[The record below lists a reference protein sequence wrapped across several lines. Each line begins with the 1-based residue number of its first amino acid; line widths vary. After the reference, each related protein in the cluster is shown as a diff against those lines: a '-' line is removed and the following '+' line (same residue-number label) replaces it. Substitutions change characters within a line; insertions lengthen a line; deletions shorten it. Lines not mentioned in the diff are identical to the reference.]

1 MRKLRAFTLRLRGLF
16 QSRRANDDFAAELE
30 THVALHIDEG
40 IRAGLTSAEAR
51 RQALIQL
58 GGAEQTHQAVRIRR
72 TLPWLESLIQD
83 TRYGLRTLRR
93 SPGFTI
99 TAVLTLALGIGAN
112 LGVFQLLYA
121 VILAELPVPHP
132 EEVVR
137 INAARSPFDQSWT
150 VSYPAYQRL
159 RAATPDIAL
168 MASAYAQN
176 ATLDLPNRASIEAAC
191 TLVSDNYFSGLGVQP
206 AAGRL
211 FVQADE
217 RMGQGE
223 WPVVLRY
230 DFARNTFGSAQQAVG
245 RHILLND
252 RAFVVIGVAHRR
264 FLGDRTGYAP
274 DIWLPLALQSTGALA
289 IPWDSLGPGHDVSL
303 DKPWYNQPTIFWLV
317 LMARIPPERRAAVLA
332 HWDQAF
338 RNDREVMTEA
348 TADPVVKAALLHVK
362 TGVAPLS
369 ENGMRKRFT
378 GPLTL
383 LMALSASI
391 FLVGCL
397 NLANLQLAR
406 LQARAHELSVRMA
419 LGASSARLIRQIV
432 LEDALLVA
440 GGSVCAFVLGRAAS
454 GILARWASNR
464 SALFTF
470 DLHPNVPLAALG
482 VGFML
487 LSLLCFSIL
496 PSVIFI
502 RTGVEQ
508 TAGSRAKV
516 AGIPQTARQRLRS
529 NALLGTQVSLSLL
542 LSTMS
547 GCFAATLVHWETV
560 DVGMDREHVLIVR
573 PELHQPR
580 YTDHS
585 EMLPNLYSRIQERLQ
600 ALPGVRSAAVE
611 MCGGIHC
618 GWITALYVHGRND
631 LTDAQV
637 HGQEDHVG
645 VGFFSTL
652 GIPILRGRDFSSSD
666 TDKTQ
671 PVAILSHGYARQLF
685 ADADPIGQWVGYGP
699 APNDHKFLI
708 VGEVAD
714 ARVNGAER
722 EAPPAVYMSINQN
735 PAPVNS
741 IRVRAVGDPRQLSE
755 SVRHALY
762 EVDPALPVS
771 EIVPLATEL
780 NGDLGTEKLLA
791 RLAGI
796 YASLTLL
803 LVAIGFYG
811 VMSSRT
817 ARRKSEFGIRLA
829 LGATRRHI
837 QMLIVRQTARI
848 LFAGILP
855 GAILSILA
863 VRATGHFLY
872 GSVSANSLVIIAAS
886 LVLALAGIL
895 ATLVPARRA
904 AAVDPMQALRAE

>member
-1 MRKLRAFTLRLRGLF
+1 MRWPWERAKESLSEEIESHLQMAITERVARGEDPAHARAAALREIGNLP
-16 QSRRANDDFAAELE
+16 
-30 THVALHIDEG
+30 
-40 IRAGLTSAEAR
+40 
-51 RQALIQL
+51 LIEDVTRERW
-58 GGAEQTHQAVRIRR
+58 GWM
-72 TLPWLESLIQD
+72 WLENLLHD
-83 TRYGLRTLRR
+83 TRYALRQLRR
-93 SPGFTI
+93 APAFTA
-99 TAVLTLALGIGAN
+99 TALLTLAFGIGAN

-121 VILAELPVPHP
+121 VILAELPIPHP

-137 INAARSPFDQSWT
+137 IHAARTPFDQSWT
-150 VSYPAYQRL
+150 ISYPAYQRL
-159 RAATPDIAL
+159 RAATPDVPLIAT
-168 MASAYAQN
+168 AYAQD
-176 ATLDLPNRASIEAAC
+176 ATLGLPNRAAIDVSC
-191 TLVSDNYFSGLGVQP
+191 RLVSDNYFSGLGVTA
-206 AAGRL
+206 AAGRM
-211 FVQADE
+211 FVQADD
-217 RMGQGE
+217 RIGQDE

-245 RHILLND
+245 THILLNN

-264 FLGDRTGYAP
+264 FLGDITGFAP
-274 DIWLPLALQSTGALA
+274 DMWLPLALQSTGAFA
-289 IPWDSLGPGHDVSL
+289 VPWDSLGPGYDVHL
-303 DKPWYNQPTIFWLV
+303 GKPWYNQPTIFWLE
-317 LMARIPPERRAAVLA
+317 LTARIPAERRAAVLA

-348 TADPVVKAALLHVK
+348 TADPAVKAALLHAK
-362 TGVAPLS
+362 TGIAPLS
-369 ENGMRKRFT
+369 ENGMRRRFM

-406 LQARAHELSVRMA
+406 LHSRAHELSVRMA
-419 LGASSARLIRQIV
+419 LGASRGRLIRQIV
-432 LEDALLVA
+432 LEDSLLVV
-440 GGSVCAFVLGRAAS
+440 GGSLCAFVLGRSAS
-454 GILARWASNR
+454 GILVRWASNR
-464 SALFTF
+464 NSLFTF
-470 DLHPNVPLAALG
+470 DLHPNLPLAALG
-482 VGFML
+482 VGLML

-496 PSVIFI
+496 PAVIFI
-502 RTGVEQ
+502 RYGVAQ

-516 AGIPQTARQRLRS
+516 AGISQTARQRLRS
-529 NALLGTQVSLSLL
+529 NVLLCTQVSLSLL

-547 GCFAATLVHWETV
+547 ACFAATLVHWETM

-585 EMLPNLYSRIQERLQ
+585 EKLPELYNRIQERLQ

-631 LTDAQV
+631 LTDVQV

-645 VGFFSTL
+645 LGFFSTL
-652 GIPILRGRDFSSSD
+652 GIPILRGRDFSPSD

-671 PVAILSHGYARQLF
+671 PVAIISRGYARQLF
-685 ADADPIGQWVGYGP
+685 GDADPIGHSVGYGP

-722 EAPPAVYMSINQN
+722 EAPPVVYMSINQN

-755 SVRHALY
+755 SVRRALY
-762 EVDPALPVS
+762 EIDPALPVS
-771 EIVPLATEL
+771 GIVPLATEL

-817 ARRKSEFGIRLA
+817 ARRRSEFGIRIA
-829 LGATRRHI
+829 LGANRHEI
-837 QMLIVRQTARI
+837 QMLIVGQTVRI
-848 LFAGILP
+848 LLAGILP

-863 VRATGHFLY
+863 VRIAGHFLY
-872 GSVSANSLVIIAAS
+872 GSVSENSLAIIASS
-886 LVLALAGIL
+886 LVLAFIGAV
-895 ATLVPARRA
+895 ATVIPARRA
-904 AAVDPMQALRAE
+904 AHADPLETLRSE

>member
-1 MRKLRAFTLRLRGLF
+1 MIRSPWERAKERL
-16 QSRRANDDFAAELE
+16 SEELE
-30 THVALHIDEG
+30 SHLQIAIAERVARGEDP
-40 IRAGLTSAEAR
+40 A
-51 RQALIQL
+51 QAHMAALREIGNLPLIEDVTRERW
-58 GGAEQTHQAVRIRR
+58 GWV
-72 TLPWLESLIQD
+72 WLENLLYD
-83 TRYGLRTLRR
+83 TRYALRQLRR
-93 SPGFTI
+93 APAFTA
-99 TAVLTLALGIGAN
+99 TALLTLAFGIGAN

-121 VILAELPVPHP
+121 VLLAELPIPHP

-137 INAARSPFDQSWT
+137 IHAALTPFDQSWT
-150 VSYPAYQRL
+150 ISYPAYQRL
-159 RAATPDIAL
+159 RAATPDVPLIAT
-168 MASAYAQN
+168 AYAQD
-176 ATLDLPNRASIEAAC
+176 ATLGLPNRAPANVSC
-191 TLVSDNYFSGLGVQP
+191 RLVSDNYFSGLGVT
-206 AAGRL
+206 ATAGRM
-211 FVQADE
+211 FVQADD
-217 RMGQGE
+217 RMGQDE

-245 RHILLND
+245 THILLND
-252 RAFVVIGVAHRR
+252 RAFVVIGVANRR
-264 FLGDRTGYAP
+264 FLGDITGRAP
-274 DIWLPLALQSTGALA
+274 DLWMPLSLQSTGAFA
-289 IPWDSLGPGHDVSL
+289 VPWDSLGPGYDVHL
-303 DKPWYNQPTIFWLV
+303 GKPWYNQPTIFWLE
-317 LMARIPPERRAAVLA
+317 LTARIPAERRAAVLA

-348 TADPVVKAALLHVK
+348 TADPAAKAALLHAR
-362 TGVAPLS
+362 TGIAPLS
-369 ENGMRKRFT
+369 ENGVKKRFT
-378 GPLTL
+378 VPLTL
-383 LMALSASI
+383 LMGLSVSI

-406 LQARAHELSVRMA
+406 LHARAHDFSVRMA
-419 LGASSARLIRQIV
+419 LGASSGRLIRQVV
-432 LEDALLVA
+432 LEDSLLVA
-440 GGSVCAFVLGRAAS
+440 GGSLCAFALGRAAS
-454 GILARWASNR
+454 SILVRWASNR
-464 SALFTF
+464 NSLFTF
-470 DLHPNVPLAALG
+470 DLHPNLPLAALG
-482 VGFML
+482 IGLML

-496 PSVIFI
+496 PVVLFI
-502 RTGVEQ
+502 RTGATQ

-516 AGIPQTARQRLRS
+516 AGISQTARQRMRS
-529 NALLGTQVSLSLL
+529 NVLLGTQVSLSVL

-547 GCFAATLVHWETV
+547 ACFAATLVHWETM

-585 EMLPNLYSRIQERLQ
+585 ERLPELYRRIQERLQ

-618 GWITALYVHGRND
+618 GWITALYVYGRNG
-631 LTDAQV
+631 LTDVQV

-645 VGFFSTL
+645 LGFFSTL
-652 GIPILRGRDFSSSD
+652 GIPVLRGRDFASND

-671 PVAILSHGYARQLF
+671 LVAIISRGYARQLF
-685 ADADPIGQWVGYGP
+685 GDADPIGHSVGYGP

-714 ARVNGAER
+714 ARLNGAER
-722 EAPPAVYMSINQN
+722 EAPPVVYMSINQN

-755 SVRHALY
+755 SVRQALH

-771 EIVPLATEL
+771 GIVPLSTEL

-817 ARRKSEFGIRLA
+817 TRRMTEFGIRLA

-837 QMLIVRQTARI
+837 QMLIIGQTARI
-848 LFAGILP
+848 LLAGILP
-855 GAILSILA
+855 GAILAVLA
-863 VRATGHFLY
+863 VHLASHLLY
-872 GSVSANSLVIIAAS
+872 GSVTANSFAIIAAS
-886 LVLALAGIL
+886 FVLACAGSV
-895 ATLVPARRA
+895 ATFIPARRA
-904 AAVDPMQALRAE
+904 AFADPLESLRSE

>member
-1 MRKLRAFTLRLRGLF
+1 MIFRRWDRAKENF
-16 QSRRANDDFAAELE
+16 SEELE
-30 THVALHIDEG
+30 SHLNLAIAERVAGGEDPA
-40 IRAGLTSAEAR
+40 RARTAATRELGNIP
-51 RQALIQL
+51 LIEDVTRGNRGWL
-58 GGAEQTHQAVRIRR
+58 
-72 TLPWLESLIQD
+72 WLENLLHD
-83 TRYGLRTLRR
+83 TRYALRQLRR
-93 SPGFTI
+93 SPAFTA
-99 TAVLTLALGIGAN
+99 TALLTLAFGIGAN
-112 LGVFQLLYA
+112 LAVFQLLYA

-132 EEVVR
+132 EEVFR
-137 INAARSPFDQSWT
+137 IHAARSPFDQSWT
-150 VSYPAYQRL
+150 ISYPAYQRL
-159 RAATPDIAL
+159 RSATPDVPL
-168 MASAYAQN
+168 VASAYAQA
-176 ATLDLPNRASIEAAC
+176 ATLNLPNRAPIEAAC
-191 TLVSDNYFSGLGVQP
+191 TLVSDNYFSGLGVAP

-211 FVQADE
+211 FLQDDE

-223 WPVVLRY
+223 LPVVLRY
-230 DFARNTFGSAQQAVG
+230 DFARKTFGSAHEAVG
-245 RHILLND
+245 QHILLNG

-274 DIWLPLALQSTGALA
+274 DVWLPLAVQSTGTLA
-289 IPWDSLGPGHDVSL
+289 VPWDSLGPGHDVSL

-332 HWDQAF
+332 HWDQVF

-348 TADPVVKAALLHVK
+348 TADLAVKAALLHVR
-362 TGVAPLS
+362 TSLAPIN
-369 ENGMRKRFT
+369 EDGMRRRFT
-378 GPLTL
+378 VPLTL

-406 LQARAHELSVRMA
+406 LQARAYELSVRMA

-440 GGSVCAFVLGRAAS
+440 GGSVGAFALGRAAS
-454 GILARWASNR
+454 GILIRWASNR
-464 SALFTF
+464 NSLFTF
-470 DLHPNVPLAALG
+470 DLHLNLPLAALG
-482 VGFML
+482 VGLML

-496 PSVIFI
+496 PVVVFI
-502 RTGVEQ
+502 RTGVAA
-508 TAGSRAKV
+508 TAGSGARV
-516 AGIPQTARQRLRS
+516 AGISQTGHQRLRS
-529 NALLGTQVSLSLL
+529 TMLLGTQVSLSLL
-542 LSTMS
+542 LSTMAA
-547 GCFAATLVHWETV
+547 CFAATLVHWETV

-573 PELHQPR
+573 PELHQPM

-585 EMLPNLYSRIQERLQ
+585 EMLPGLYSRIQERLQ
-600 ALPGVRSAAVE
+600 ALPGVRRAAVE

-618 GWITALYVHGRND
+618 GWITALYVHGRNT

-645 VGFFSTL
+645 LGFFDTL
-652 GIPILRGRDFSSSD
+652 GIPILRGRDFLSSD
-666 TDKTQ
+666 TDNTQ
-671 PVAILSHGYARQLF
+671 RVAIISRAYARQLF
-685 ADADPIGQWVGYGP
+685 GDADPIGQWVGYEP

-722 EAPPAVYMSINQN
+722 DAPPVVYMSINQN

-755 SVRHALY
+755 SVRQALY

-780 NGDLGTEKLLA
+780 SGDLGTEKLLA
-791 RLAGI
+791 RLAGV

-811 VMSSRT
+811 VMSSRV
-817 ARRKSEFGIRLA
+817 ARRKNEFGIRLA

-837 QMLIVRQTARI
+837 QMLIVGQTARI
-848 LFAGILP
+848 LVGGIVP
-855 GAILSILA
+855 GAILSIFA
-863 VRATGHFLY
+863 VRTASHFLY
-872 GSVSANSLVIIAAS
+872 GSVGENSFAIIAAS
-886 LVLALAGIL
+886 LLLAFAGSV
-895 ATLVPARRA
+895 ATFVPARRA
-904 AAVDPMQALRAE
+904 ALADPLETLRSE

>member
-1 MRKLRAFTLRLRGLF
+1 MHWPWERAKESL
-16 QSRRANDDFAAELE
+16 SEELE
-30 THVALHIDEG
+30 AHLQMAVAEHVAKGEDPE
-40 IRAGLTSAEAR
+40 
-51 RQALIQL
+51 QALAAALREL
-58 GGAEQTHQAVRIRR
+58 GN
-72 TLPWLESLIQD
+72 LPLIEDVTRERWGWMWLENLLHD
-83 TRYGLRTLRR
+83 TRYALRQLLRA
-93 SPGFTI
+93 PAFTA
-99 TAVLTLALGIGAN
+99 TALLTLAFGIGAN
-112 LGVFQLLYA
+112 LGVFQLLDA

-137 INAARSPFDQSWT
+137 IHAAQSPFDQSWT
-150 VSYPAYQRL
+150 ISYPAYQRL
-159 RAATPDIAL
+159 RAATPDIPL
-168 MASAYAQN
+168 MATAYVGDAK
-176 ATLDLPNRASIEAAC
+176 LELSNRTSVKASCIF
-191 TLVSDNYFSGLGVQP
+191 VSDNYFSGLGVAP
-206 AAGRL
+206 AGGRL

-217 RMGQGE
+217 RMGQDE

-245 RHILLND
+245 QHMLLNGS
-252 RAFVVIGVAHRR
+252 AFVVIGVAQRR
-264 FLGDRTGYAP
+264 FLGDITGYAP
-274 DIWLPLALQSTGALA
+274 DIWLPLALQSTGAFA
-289 IPWDSLGPGHDVSL
+289 VSWDSLGPGHDVSL
-303 DKPWYNQPTIFWLV
+303 DKPWYNQPTIFWLT
-317 LMARIPPERRAAVLA
+317 LTARIPPERRATVLA
-332 HWDQAF
+332 HWDQVF

-348 TADPVVKAALLHVK
+348 TADPAVKTALLRVK
-362 TGVAPLS
+362 TGTAPLS

-378 GPLTL
+378 TPLTL

-406 LQARAHELSVRMA
+406 LNARAHELSVRMA
-419 LGASSARLIRQIV
+419 LGASSGRLILQIV
-432 LEDALLVA
+432 LEDAMLVV
-440 GGSVCAFVLGRAAS
+440 GGSACAFVLGRAAS
-454 GILARWASNR
+454 GILVRWASNR
-464 SALFTF
+464 NALFTF
-470 DLHPNVPLAALG
+470 DLHPNFAVAVLG
-482 VGFML
+482 AGLML

-496 PSVIFI
+496 PAVIFI
-502 RTGVEQ
+502 RIGMAQ
-508 TAGSRAKV
+508 TAGSGSKI
-516 AGIPQTARQRLRS
+516 AGISQTARQRFRS
-529 NALLGTQVSLSLL
+529 NVLLGTQVSLSLL

-547 GCFAATLVHWETV
+547 ACFAATLVHWETV
-560 DVGMDREHVLIVR
+560 DVGMDREHVLIVH

-585 EMLPNLYSRIQERLQ
+585 EMLPELYSRMQERLQ

-618 GWITALYVHGRND
+618 GWITALYVHGRSG

-645 VGFFSTL
+645 LGFFSTL

-666 TDKTQ
+666 TDKSQ
-671 PVAILSHGYARQLF
+671 RVAIISRAYARQLF
-685 ADADPIGQWVGYGP
+685 GDADPIGQWVGYVP
-699 APNDHKFLI
+699 APDDHKFMI

-722 EAPPAVYMSINQN
+722 EAPPVVYMSINQN
-735 PAPVNS
+735 PAPINS
-741 IRVRAVGDPRQLSE
+741 IRVRAVGDPQQLSE

-780 NGDLGTEKLLA
+780 NSDLGTEKLLA
-791 RLAGI
+791 RLAGV

-817 ARRKSEFGIRLA
+817 ARRKNEFGIRLA

-837 QMLIVRQTARI
+837 QVLIVGQTMRI
-848 LFAGILP
+848 LLAGILP

-863 VRATGHFLY
+863 VRAASHYLF
-872 GSVSANSLVIIAAS
+872 GSVSANSLAIIAAS
-886 LVLALAGIL
+886 LVLAFAGIL

-904 AAVDPMQALRAE
+904 AHADPLEALRNE

>member
-1 MRKLRAFTLRLRGLF
+1 MADLLHDFRYALRQLHRSPAFTV
-16 QSRRANDDFAAELE
+16 
-30 THVALHIDEG
+30 TAL
-40 IRAGLTSAEAR
+40 
-51 RQALIQL
+51 
-58 GGAEQTHQAVRIRR
+58 
-72 TLPWLESLIQD
+72 
-83 TRYGLRTLRR
+83 
-93 SPGFTI
+93 
-99 TAVLTLALGIGAN
+99 LTLAFGIGAN

-121 VILAELPVPHP
+121 VILADLPIPHP

-137 INAARSPFDQSWT
+137 IHAARSPFDQSWT
-150 VSYPAYQRL
+150 ISYPAYQRL
-159 RAATPDIAL
+159 RAATPDIPL
-168 MASAYAQN
+168 MATAYVEDAG
-176 ATLDLPNRASIEAAC
+176 LELPNRTSIKVSC
-191 TLVSDNYFSGLGVQP
+191 TLVSDNYFSGLGVAP

-211 FVQADE
+211 FVLSDE
-217 RMGQGE
+217 RLGQDE

-245 RHILLND
+245 QHIHLNG

-264 FLGDRTGYAP
+264 FLGDITGYAP
-274 DIWLPLALQSTGALA
+274 DIWLPLALQSTGAFA
-289 IPWDSLGPGHDVSL
+289 FSWDSLGPGHDVSL

-317 LMARIPPERRAAVLA
+317 LTARIPPERRAAVLA
-332 HWDQAF
+332 HWDQVF
-338 RNDREVMTEA
+338 SNDREVMTEA
-348 TADPVVKAALLHVK
+348 TADPAAKAALQHVK

-369 ENGMRKRFT
+369 DNGMRKKFAT
-378 GPLTL
+378 PLTL

-391 FLVGCL
+391 FLVGSL

-406 LQARAHELSVRMA
+406 LHAREHELSVRMA
-419 LGASSARLIRQIV
+419 LGASVGRLIGQIV
-432 LEDALLVA
+432 IEDALLVA
-440 GGSVCAFVLGRAAS
+440 CGSVCAFVLGRAAS
-454 GILARWASNR
+454 GILIRWASNR
-464 SALFTF
+464 NALFTF
-470 DLHPNVPLAALG
+470 DLHLNLPLAALG
-482 VGFML
+482 TGLML
-487 LSLLCFSIL
+487 LSLVCFSIL
-496 PSVIFI
+496 PAVIFI
-502 RTGVEQ
+502 RTGVAQ

-516 AGIPQTARQRLRS
+516 AGISQTATQRIRS
-529 NALLGTQVSLSLL
+529 NVLLGTQVSLSLL

-585 EMLPNLYSRIQERLQ
+585 EMLPAFYSRIQERLE

-618 GWITALYVHGRND
+618 GWITALYVHGRNN

-645 VGFFSTL
+645 LGFFSTL

-666 TDKTQ
+666 TDNTQ
-671 PVAILSHGYARQLF
+671 RVAIISRAYARQLF
-685 ADADPIGQWVGYGP
+685 GDEDPIGQWVGYEP

-708 VGEVAD
+708 VGEAAD
-714 ARVNGAER
+714 ARVNGSER
-722 EAPPAVYMSINQN
+722 EAPPLVYMSINQN

-741 IRVRAVGDPRQLSE
+741 IRVRAAGDPRQLAE
-755 SVRHALY
+755 GVRHALY
-762 EVDPALPVS
+762 EIDPALPVG
-771 EIVPLATEL
+771 EIVSLATEL
-780 NGDLGTEKLLA
+780 DGDLGTEKLLA

-837 QMLIVRQTARI
+837 QMLIVGQTARI
-848 LFAGILP
+848 LVAGILP
-855 GAILSILA
+855 GAVLSVVA
-863 VRATGHFLY
+863 VRAASHFLY
-872 GSVSANSLVIIAAS
+872 GSVSANSLAILAAS
-886 LVLALAGIL
+886 VVLALGGSVAAFI
-895 ATLVPARRA
+895 PARRA
-904 AAVDPMQALRAE
+904 ALADPLETLRGD

>member
-1 MRKLRAFTLRLRGLF
+1 MHWPWERAKERL
-16 QSRRANDDFAAELE
+16 SEELE
-30 THVALHIDEG
+30 SHLKMAIAERVARGEEPAQA
-40 IRAGLTSAEAR
+40 RATALRELGNLPLIEDPTRAR
-51 RQALIQL
+51 R
-58 GGAEQTHQAVRIRR
+58 GSM
-72 TLPWLESLIQD
+72 WLENVLHD
-83 TRYGLRTLRR
+83 TRYALRQLRR
-93 SPGFTI
+93 APAFTA
-99 TAVLTLALGIGAN
+99 TALLTLAIGIGAN

-121 VILAELPVPHP
+121 VVLAELPVPHP

-137 INAARSPFDQSWT
+137 IHAARSPFDQSWT
-150 VSYPAYQRL
+150 ISYPAYQRL
-159 RAATPDIAL
+159 RAATPDVPL
-168 MASAYAQN
+168 MASAYAQD
-176 ATLDLPNRASIEAAC
+176 ATLDLLNRAPIEAAC
-191 TLVSDNYFSGLGVQP
+191 TLVSDNYFSGLGVVP

-245 RHILLND
+245 QHILLND

-274 DIWLPLALQSTGALA
+274 DIWLPLALQSTGTLA
-289 IPWDSLGPGHDVSL
+289 VPWDSLGPGHDVSL

-317 LMARIPPERRAAVLA
+317 LMARIPPERRGAVLA
-332 HWDQAF
+332 HWDQVF

-348 TADPVVKAALLHVK
+348 TADPAVKAMLLHAR
-362 TGVAPLS
+362 TEVAPLG
-369 ENGMRKRFT
+369 ENGMRKRFM

-406 LQARAHELSVRMA
+406 LHARAHELSVRMA
-419 LGASSARLIRQIV
+419 LGASSGRLIRQII
-432 LEDALLVA
+432 LEDVLLVV
-440 GGSVCAFVLGRAAS
+440 GGSVWAFVLGRAAS
-454 GILARWASNR
+454 GILVRWASNR
-464 SALFTF
+464 NALFTF
-470 DLHPNVPLAALG
+470 DLRLNLPLAALG
-482 VGFML
+482 VGLML
-487 LSLLCFSIL
+487 LSLLCFSVL
-496 PSVIFI
+496 PAFIFI
-502 RTGVEQ
+502 RTGVAQ
-508 TAGSRAKV
+508 TAGSGAKV
-516 AGIPQTARQRLRS
+516 AGISQTAHQRFRS
-529 NALLGTQVSLSLL
+529 NVLLGTQVSLSLL

-580 YTDHS
+580 YADHS
-585 EMLPNLYSRIQERLQ
+585 ETLPQLYSQIQERLQ

-618 GWITALYVHGRND
+618 GWITALYVHGRNN

-645 VGFFSTL
+645 LGFFSTL

-671 PVAILSHGYARQLF
+671 PVAIISRAYALQLF
-685 ADADPIGQWVGYGP
+685 GDADPIGQWVGYVP
-699 APNDHKFLI
+699 APNDRKFLI

-722 EAPPAVYMSINQN
+722 EAPPVVYMSINQN

-755 SVRHALY
+755 SVRQALR
-762 EVDPALPVS
+762 EVDPALSVG

-817 ARRKSEFGIRLA
+817 TRRRSEFGIRLA
-829 LGATRRHI
+829 LGASRRHI
-837 QMLIVRQTARI
+837 QMLIVGQTARI
-848 LFAGILP
+848 LLAGILP
-855 GAILSILA
+855 GAILSIVA
-863 VRATGHFLY
+863 VRAAGHFLY
-872 GSVSANSLVIIAAS
+872 GSISANSVVIIAAS
-886 LVLALAGIL
+886 FVLALAGSI
-895 ATLVPARRA
+895 ATLIPARRA
-904 AAVDPMQALRAE
+904 AFADPLETLRSE

>member
-1 MRKLRAFTLRLRGLF
+1 MHWPWERAKESL
-16 QSRRANDDFAAELE
+16 SEELE
-30 THVALHIDEG
+30 AHLQMAIYERVADGEDPAQA
-40 IRAGLTSAEAR
+40 RAA
-51 RQALIQL
+51 ALREL
-58 GGAEQTHQAVRIRR
+58 GN
-72 TLPWLESLIQD
+72 LPLIEDVTRERWRWMWLENLLHD
-83 TRYGLRTLRR
+83 TRYALRQLRR
-93 SPGFTI
+93 APAFTA
-99 TAVLTLALGIGAN
+99 TALLTLAFGIGAN

-121 VILAELPVPHP
+121 VILADLPVPHP
-132 EEVVR
+132 EDLVR
-137 INAARSPFDQSWT
+137 IHAARSPFDQSWT
-150 VSYPAYQRL
+150 ISYPAYERL
-159 RAATPDIAL
+159 RAATPDVPL
-168 MASAYAQN
+168 MATAYIVEDVR
-176 ATLDLPNRASIEAAC
+176 LELPNHASIKASC
-191 TLVSDNYFSGLGVQP
+191 TPVSESYFSTLGVTP

-211 FVQADE
+211 FVQADA
-217 RMGQGE
+217 RQGQGE
-223 WPVVLRY
+223 WPAVLRY

-245 RHILLND
+245 QHMLLNG
-252 RAFVVIGVAHRR
+252 RSFVVVGVAHRR
-264 FLGDRTGYAP
+264 FLGDITGHAP
-274 DIWLPLALQSTGALA
+274 DLWLPLALQSTGAFA
-289 IPWDSLGPGHDVSL
+289 FSWDSLGPGHDVSL

-317 LMARIPPERRAAVLA
+317 LTARIPPDRRAAVLA

-348 TADPVVKAALLHVK
+348 TADPVLKAALLHVK
-362 TGVAPLS
+362 TEVAPLS

-378 GPLTL
+378 VPLTI

-406 LQARAHELSVRMA
+406 LHARAHELSVRMA
-419 LGASSARLIRQIV
+419 LGASSGRLIRQIV
-432 LEDALLVA
+432 LEDVLLLA
-440 GGSVCAFVLGRAAS
+440 GGTVFAFVLGRAAS
-454 GILARWASNR
+454 SILIRWASGRN
-464 SALFTF
+464 AHFTF
-470 DLHPNVPLAALG
+470 DLHPNLPVAALG
-482 VGFML
+482 AGLML

-496 PSVIFI
+496 PAVVVI
-502 RTGVEQ
+502 RTGIPH

-516 AGIPQTARQRLRS
+516 AGISQTARQRLRS
-529 NALLGTQVSLSLL
+529 NMLLGTQVSLSLL

-547 GCFAATLVHWETV
+547 ACFAATLVHWETV

-585 EMLPNLYSRIQERLQ
+585 EMLPELYSRIQERLQ
-600 ALPGVRSAAVE
+600 AIPGVRNSAVE

-645 VGFFSTL
+645 LGFFSTL

-671 PVAILSHGYARQLF
+671 HVAIISRAYARQLF
-685 ADADPIGQWVGYGP
+685 GDADPIGQWVGYVP
-699 APNDHKFLI
+699 APDDHKFMI

-722 EAPPAVYMSINQN
+722 DAPPVVYMSINQN

-741 IRVRAVGDPRQLSE
+741 IRVRAVGDPRRLSE
-755 SVRHALY
+755 SVRRALY
-762 EVDPALPVS
+762 EVDPALPVG

-817 ARRKSEFGIRLA
+817 TRRKDEFGIRLA
-829 LGATRRHI
+829 LGATRGHI
-837 QMLIVRQTARI
+837 QMLVVGQTARI
-848 LFAGILP
+848 LLAGILP
-855 GAILSILA
+855 GTILSILA
-863 VRATGHFLY
+863 VKAAGHFLY
-872 GSVSANSLVIIAAS
+872 GSVSANLLAIIAAS
-886 LVLALAGIL
+886 VVLAFAGSV
-895 ATLVPARRA
+895 ATLIPARRA
-904 AAVDPMQALRAE
+904 AFADPLETLRSE

>member
-1 MRKLRAFTLRLRGLF
+1 VVWLENHLRDFGYALRQLRSAPAFT
-16 QSRRANDDFAAELE
+16 A
-30 THVALHIDEG
+30 TAL
-40 IRAGLTSAEAR
+40 
-51 RQALIQL
+51 
-58 GGAEQTHQAVRIRR
+58 
-72 TLPWLESLIQD
+72 
-83 TRYGLRTLRR
+83 
-93 SPGFTI
+93 
-99 TAVLTLALGIGAN
+99 LTLAFGIGAN

-137 INAARSPFDQSWT
+137 ILAARSPFDQSWT
-150 VSYPAYQRL
+150 ISYPAYQRL
-159 RAATPDIAL
+159 RAASLEIPL
-168 MASAYAQN
+168 MATAYAWD
-176 ATLDLPNRASIEAAC
+176 AGLELPNRASIKVSCA
-191 TLVSDNYFSGLGVQP
+191 LVSDNYFSGLGVAP

-217 RMGQGE
+217 RQGQDQ

-245 RHILLND
+245 QHVLVNG

-264 FLGDRTGYAP
+264 FLGDTTGFAP
-274 DIWLPLALQSTGALA
+274 DMWLPLALQSTGAFA
-289 IPWDSLGPGHDVSL
+289 VSWDSLGPGHDVSL
-303 DKPWYNQPTIFWLV
+303 DRPWYNQSTIFWLA
-317 LMARIPPERRAAVLA
+317 LTARIPPERRAAMLA
-332 HWDQAF
+332 HWDQVF

-348 TADPVVKAALLHVK
+348 TADPAVKAALLHVK

-369 ENGMRKRFT
+369 ENGMRKRFAV
-378 GPLTL
+378 PLTL

-406 LQARAHELSVRMA
+406 LHARAHELSVRMA
-419 LGASSARLIRQIV
+419 LGASRGRLIRQIV

-440 GGSVCAFVLGRAAS
+440 GGSVGAFVLGRAAV
-454 GILARWASNR
+454 GILIRWASNR
-464 SALFTF
+464 NSLFTF
-470 DLHPNVPLAALG
+470 DLHLNLAFAALG
-482 VGFML
+482 VGLML
-487 LSLLCFSIL
+487 LSLLCFSIF
-496 PSVIFI
+496 PAVIFV
-502 RTGVEQ
+502 RTGVAR
-508 TAGSRAKV
+508 TAGSHARV
-516 AGIPQTARQRLRS
+516 AGISQTARQRWGS
-529 NALLGTQVSLSLL
+529 NVLLGTQVGLSLL

-573 PELHQPR
+573 PELHEPR

-585 EMLPNLYSRIQERLQ
+585 EMLPGLYSRIQERLQ
-600 ALPGVRSAAVE
+600 ALPGVRSAAVG

-618 GWITALYVHGRND
+618 GWITALYVHGRDN

-637 HGQEDHVG
+637 HGQEDHVSP
-645 VGFFSTL
+645 GFFSTL

-671 PVAILSHGYARQLF
+671 RVAIVSRAYARQLF
-685 ADADPIGQWVGYGP
+685 GDADPIGQWVGYEP

-722 EAPPAVYMSINQN
+722 EAPPVVYMSINQN
-735 PAPVNS
+735 SAPVNS
-741 IRVRAVGDPRQLSE
+741 IRVRAMGDPRQLSQ
-755 SVRHALY
+755 SVRQALR
-762 EVDPALPVS
+762 EVDPILPVS
-771 EIVPLATEL
+771 EIVPLDAEL
-780 NGDLGTEKLLA
+780 NGELGTEKLLA

-817 ARRKSEFGIRLA
+817 ARRRSEFGIRLA
-829 LGATRRHI
+829 LGATRRQI
-837 QMLIVRQTARI
+837 QILIVGQTARI

-855 GAILSILA
+855 GAVLSIFA
-863 VRATGHFLY
+863 VHTASHFLY
-872 GSVSANSLVIIAAS
+872 GSVSANLFAIIAAS
-886 LVLALAGIL
+886 LVLAFAGSV
-895 ATLVPARRA
+895 ATLIPARRA
-904 AAVDPMQALRAE
+904 AYADPLETLRSE

>member
-1 MRKLRAFTLRLRGLF
+1 MIHWPWERAKESLSEELDAHLHLAIAERVANGEDPT
-16 QSRRANDDFAAELE
+16 QARAAAYRELGNLPLIE
-30 THVALHIDEG
+30 DVAREHWG
-40 IRAGLTSAEAR
+40 WM
-51 RQALIQL
+51 
-58 GGAEQTHQAVRIRR
+58 
-72 TLPWLESLIQD
+72 WLENLLHD
-83 TRYGLRTLRR
+83 TRYALRQLRR
-93 SPGFTI
+93 APAFTA
-99 TAVLTLALGIGAN
+99 TALLTLAFGIGAN

-121 VILAELPVPHP
+121 VILAELPIPHP

-137 INAARSPFDQSWT
+137 IHAARTPFDQSWT
-150 VSYPAYQRL
+150 VSYPAYLRL
-159 RAATPDIAL
+159 RAATPNVPLIAT
-168 MASAYAQN
+168 AYVQDAR
-176 ATLDLPNRASIEAAC
+176 LDFPGHASIEASC
-191 TLVSDNYFSGLGVQP
+191 TPVSDNYFSGLGVTP

-211 FVQADE
+211 FVEADG
-217 RMGQGE
+217 RMGRDE
-223 WPVVLRY
+223 WPAVLRY
-230 DFARNTFGSAQQAVG
+230 DFARNTFSSVQQAVG
-245 RHILLND
+245 QHIFLNS
-252 RAFVVIGVAHRR
+252 RAFVVIGVSNRR
-264 FLGDRTGYAP
+264 FLGDITGHAP
-274 DIWLPLALQSTGALA
+274 DIWMPLALQSTGAFA
-289 IPWDSLGPGHDVSL
+289 FSWDSLGVGHDVSL

-317 LMARIPPERRAAVLA
+317 LTARIPPERRAAVLA

-348 TADPVVKAALLHVK
+348 TADPAVRTTLLHAK
-362 TGVAPLS
+362 IGIAPLS

-383 LMALSASI
+383 LMGLSASI

-406 LQARAHELSVRMA
+406 LHARAHELSVRMA
-419 LGASSARLIRQIV
+419 LGAGRGRLIRQIV
-432 LEDALLVA
+432 LEDTLLVA
-440 GGSVCAFVLGRAAS
+440 GGSLCAFVLGRAAS
-454 GILARWASNR
+454 GILVRWASNR
-464 SALFTF
+464 NSLFTF
-470 DLHPNVPLAALG
+470 DLHPNLPLAALG
-482 VGFML
+482 VGLLLMSL
-487 LSLLCFSIL
+487 LSFSIL
-496 PSVIFI
+496 PVVIFI
-502 RTGVEQ
+502 RSGIAQ

-516 AGIPQTARQRLRS
+516 AGISQTARQRFRS
-529 NALLGTQVSLSLL
+529 NVLLGTQISLSLL

-585 EMLPNLYSRIQERLQ
+585 EMLPQLYSRIQQRLQ

-645 VGFFSTL
+645 LGFFSTV
-652 GIPILRGRDFSSSD
+652 GIRIVRGRDFSSSD

-671 PVAILSHGYARQLF
+671 PVAIISRAYARQLF
-685 ADADPIGQWVGYGP
+685 GDADPIGQWVGYVP

-722 EAPPAVYMSINQN
+722 EAPPVVYMSINQN

-755 SVRHALY
+755 SVRQALR

-817 ARRKSEFGIRLA
+817 ARRRTEFGIRLA
-829 LGATRRHI
+829 LGATRRNI
-837 QMLIVRQTARI
+837 QMLIVGQTARI
-848 LFAGILP
+848 LLAGMLP
-855 GAILSILA
+855 GAILSTLA
-863 VRATGHFLY
+863 VRAASHILY
-872 GSVSANSLVIIAAS
+872 GSVRANSLAIIMAS
-886 LVLALAGIL
+886 LVLASAGSI
-895 ATLVPARRA
+895 ATLIPARRA
-904 AAVDPMQALRAE
+904 AYADPLETLRTE